1 MRMKDHLCPEGKCH
15 LGKEA
20 ALNMKKEEQLAAHLE
35 SVDQSKWTIWRDF
48 KFAYEVDIEPH
59 DLDIHLT
66 KLAHTLKQETRK

>member
-1 MRMKDHLCPEGKCH
+1 MRMKDHLCPEGKCRIDKG
-15 LGKEA
+15 LE
-20 ALNMKKEEQLAAHLE
+20 LDRVKEEQLAAHLE

-66 KLAHTLKQETRK
+66 KLAHTLKQEQAK